1 MELPDHSPV
10 IVLSD
15 VVFFPGTMLPLHIF
29 EPRYR
34 EALKDAL
41 ESNRFFS
48 VAQRVDGRS
57 EEEAASVAGLGLIR
71 ASVTNSDG
79 TSNMILQGVARVRLG
94 PPVEDRNYP
103 YFRVF
108 PLEGSA
114 GDPTT
119 SEALAHSARE
129 LALELLEV
137 GASAPPVLLES
148 GDCGDS
154 AAARVVN
161 GEREQFAERLQSI
174 QDPEL
179 LGDYISGSLL
189 ACSQQRQ
196 EILATGDLCKRLEIL
211 NRYISA
217 EISRFRP

>member
-10 IVLSD
+10 IILSD
-15 VVFFPGTMLPLHIF
+15 IVFFPGTMLPLHIF

-34 EALKDAL
+34 EALSDAL

-48 VAQRVDGRS
+48 VAQRVDGNAQD
-57 EEEAASVAGLGLIR
+57 EAASVAGLGLIR

-94 PPVEDRNYP
+94 PPAQEREYP
-103 YFRVF
+103 YHRVV
-108 PLEGSA
+108 PLEGEA
-114 GDPTT
+114 GDP
-119 SEALAHSARE
+119 SVAKALASSVRD

-148 GDCGDS
+148 GESGDTG
-154 AAARVVN
+154 AARVVS
-161 GEREQFAERLQSI
+161 GERKQFAERLQSI
-174 QDPEL
+174 HDPEL

-217 EISRFRP
+217 EISRFKP